1 VWSHRSI
8 IKLLIIVVIVVTVVW
23 SVANV
28 HDYAAHFH
36 NGPMVWTLGLS
47 VGMANAI
54 SVYSFVIAR
63 TRNVKVAAGV
73 GIALFGV
80 TSGMLQTFLYL
91 VNGAP
96 MLAAIAFGW
105 FGPVAEGVLSWLHAS
120 LSEEQEPTRKP
131 SKQASASNSK
141 QVQGGASTQQA
152 QASSKQ
158 GPQVKQA
165 SGLTLQQVVA
175 MKDQDIAD
183 LVQVRRQSVNQWRNH
198 KQGPEYL
205 ERKLMD
211 KLPELVSQ
219 STKGKEHA

>member
-8 IKLLIIVVIVVTVVW
+8 IKFLIVVVIVVTVVW

-63 TRNVKVAAGV
+63 TRNVKVAAV
-73 GIALFGV
+73 SGIILFGV
-80 TSGMLQTFLYL
+80 MSGMLQTFLYV

-96 MLAAIAFGW
+96 VLAAIAFGW

-120 LSEEQEPTRKP
+120 LSEEQEPTRKT

-141 QVQGGASTQQA
+141 QVQGGASKQQE
-152 QASSKQ
+152 QAISKQ
-158 GPQVKQA
+158 PA
-165 SGLTLQQVVA
+165 ISLQQVA
-175 MKDQDIAD
+175 SKTDAEIAA
-183 LVQVRRQSVNQWRNH
+183 LVKVSRQSVNGWRNAG
-198 KQGPEYL
+198 KLEGKIL
-205 ERKLMD
+205 ER
-211 KLPELVSQ
+211 LPELAII
-219 STKGKEHA
+219 STNGKEHSHD

>member
-1 VWSHRSI
+1 MWSHRSI
-8 IKLLIIVVIVVTVVW
+8 IKFLIVVVIVVTVVW

-73 GIALFGV
+73 GIALFGI
-80 TSGMLQTFLYL
+80 TSGMLQTFLYV

-96 MLAAIAFGW
+96 VLAAIAFGW

-120 LSEEQEPTRKP
+120 LSEEQEPTRKAKP
-131 SKQASASNSK
+131 ATQHPQKVAPAAGTQPATQPAT
-141 QVQGGASTQQA
+141 GATQPAVTERARIAAELAA
-152 QASSKQ
+152 QEI
-158 GPQVKQA
+158 PQRE
-165 SGLTLQQVVA
+165 
-175 MKDQDIAD
+175 IAD
-183 LVQVRRQSVNQWRNH
+183 KLGVSVRTVQLDLKAVRDASLSVN
-198 KQGPEYL
+198 
-205 ERKLMD
+205 
-211 KLPELVSQ
+211 
-219 STKGKEHA
+219 GKEHI

>member
-1 VWSHRSI
+1 MWSHRSI
-8 IKLLIIVVIVVTVVW
+8 IKFLIVVVIVVTVVW

-73 GIALFGV
+73 GIALFGIA
-80 TSGMLQTFLYL
+80 SGMLQMFLY
-91 VNGAP
+91 VGNGAP
-96 MLAAIAFGW
+96 WLAAIAFGW

-141 QVQGGASTQQA
+141 QVQGGASTQQE

-158 GPQVKQA
+158 TA
-165 SGLTLQQVVA
+165 ISLQQVA
-175 MKDQDIAD
+175 SKTDTEIAA
-183 LVQVRRQSVNQWRNH
+183 LVKVTRQSVNGWRNAG
-198 KQGPEYL
+198 KLESKIL
-205 ERKLMD
+205 ER
-211 KLPELVSQ
+211 LPELAAI
-219 STKGKEHA
+219 STNGKEHHHG